1 MPPFERILSAG
12 VRSSGR
18 TAASGRPIIAFALKI
33 PRPFATLSRALLAGA
48 TFFAFAPPAIAAKP
62 PPIPPLTPDAVTHH
76 TISLGGRALA
86 YTARAGTITLRNGQD
101 QPTARIFYTAYT
113 LDGANPSRRPVTFL
127 YNGGPGSSTM
137 WLRMGSFGPVRVATA
152 DGTLTGSPPYRVI
165 DNQYTL
171 LDTTDLV
178 FIDMPGSGFGRIIG
192 AGTRKDFWGIDQDA
206 TAFAQFI
213 QRYITN
219 FNRWNSPRFL
229 FGESY
234 GTMRSSVL
242 AKDLQDE
249 GIGLNGV
256 VLLSSFL
263 NSSIDYNDGA
273 PIGGGDWAY
282 PLYLPTEAAT
292 AWYHRALPGAPPL
305 NVLLPEVESFA
316 LGEYVDA
323 LAQGAQLA
331 PDRYNDVVAKLHRYT
346 GLSDQYIRNSN
357 LRIPYD
363 RFQSELMRQSGAIV
377 GRIDSRFKTYSLDRP
392 QVAPDW
398 DPTDAAIDSA
408 FVSSSNYY
416 LRQVLNYRPASLY
429 RGEIY
434 DLIYSGGESWDF
446 KHGAN
451 SQVVNVTP
459 DLAQAMTYNPSLKV
473 FSANGYFDFAT
484 PFFATVYA
492 LSHLYLSPSIQR
504 NITYGFYESGH
515 MVYLHPAALARFH
528 ADLERWYAGALNHA

>member
-1 MPPFERILSAG
+1 MPSFERILSVG

-76 TISLGGRALA
+76 SISLGGRGLA
-86 YTARAGTITLRNGQD
+86 YTARAGTITLRNGED
-101 QPTARIFYTAYT
+101 QPTARVFYTAYT

-323 LAQGAQLA
+323 LGQGAQLA

-346 GLSDQYIRNSN
+346 GLSEQYIRNSN